1 MMFAHSIY
9 SFFTL
14 TQITDAPPV
23 VDEDPLNLDPDYDPN
38 EASDETS
45 DEPVKS
51 TPAKSTPAKSTPAK
65 STPAKSTPAKSTP
78 AKSTPA
84 KSTPAK
90 STAKSRTQKR
100 SAWSV
105 DMFKWVK
112 PKTKH
117 FCSKDVIRMA
127 MGGEIELICKIAKVM
142 DIAALYDND
151 ISVYRDNMPSW
162 QSRGHARGLLGWGEK
177 RVKGRTVV
185 KKGAL
190 PELNRSCVMKAIEKY
205 MFCVGIPPVIA
216 GTHDMHPR
224 HAPTTCT
231 HDMHPRHVPTTCTQ
245 NMTHRSD
252 GKESC
257 PIRV

>member
-23 VDEDPLNLDPDYDPN
+23 VDEDPLDLDPNYEPD
-38 EASDETS
+38 ETSGETS

-84 KSTPAK
+84 KSK
-90 STAKSRTQKR
+90 RTQKR

-105 DMFKWVK
+105 DMFPWVK

-127 MGGEIELICKIAKVM
+127 MVGEIELICKVAKVM
-142 DIAALYDND
+142 DIAALYDKD

-177 RVKGRTVV
+177 RVKGKTVV

-205 MFCVGIPPVIA
+205 YVCVGIPPVIA

-231 HDMHPRHVPTTCTQ
+231 HDMYPRHVPTTCTQ

>member
-38 EASDETS
+38 ESSDKTS
-45 DEPVKS
+45 DEPV
-51 TPAKSTPAKSTPAK
+51 KSTPAK

-127 MGGEIELICKIAKVM
+127 IRGEIELICKIAKVM

-151 ISVYRDNMPSW
+151 ISVYKAGMPSW

-205 MFCVGIPPVIA
+205 YVCVGIPPVVA
-216 GTHDMHPR
+216 GTHDM
-224 HAPTTCT
+224 
-231 HDMHPRHVPTTCTQ
+231 
-245 NMTHRSD
+245 
-252 GKESC
+252 C
-257 PIRV
+257 PPLLIGCL

>member
-65 STPAKSTPAKSTP
+65 STPAKSTPAKST
-78 AKSTPA
+78 
-84 KSTPAK
+84 
-90 STAKSRTQKR
+90 AKSRTQKR

-127 MGGEIELICKIAKVM
+127 MGGEIELICKICKVM

-190 PELNRSCVMKAIEKY
+190 PELNRSCVIKAIEKY

-224 HAPTTCT
+224 HVPTTCT
-231 HDMHPRHVPTTCTQ
+231 HDMYPRHVPTTCTQ